1 MKTSLIQTLFVFA
14 GTVNLCQGGL
24 NAPATDSTGDG
35 NRFLQVLLQPEEL
48 EQTCGE
54 LKYALFIAVDEGHL
68 SMLAHPTVD
77 IPEGDVEQ
85 KCGPVLFHQKDPA
98 TNEVGQSSLHKFASG
113 ALYPLGDHKMSDIV
127 QAFDSVPVSDAKYDI
142 IKHHCAL
149 LVLQMLCSLEI
160 PVNQEM
166 KDWVGDELMKTNE
179 ACDHIVSLS
188 HDSINFDLLGIARN
202 ESAAASIRTLV
213 AYDAD
218 MFYCAATDKKQ
229 QVECSGASN
238 VFGFLS
244 AFALLAVVT
253 GFMA

>member
-1 MKTSLIQTLFVFA
+1 MKISFIQTLFLLA
-14 GTVNLCQGGL
+14 GAVGFCKGDKS
-24 NAPATDSTGDG
+24 DS
-35 NRFLQVLLQPEEL
+35 RRVLQELVQPEHL
-48 EQTCGE
+48 EKTCGE
-54 LKYALFIAVDEGHL
+54 QKYALFIAVDEDHL
-68 SMLAHPTVD
+68 GMFAQPTRD
-77 IPEGDVEQ
+77 LSEGGADEM
-85 KCGPVLFHQKDPA
+85 CGPVFFHQKNPA
-98 TNEVGQSSLHKFASG
+98 TKEVGTSSLYKFPPG
-113 ALYPLGDHKMSDIV
+113 ALYPLGDHKMSDLV
-127 QAFDSVPVSDAKYDI
+127 MAFDTVPVSDADYDV

-166 KDWVGDELMKTNE
+166 KDWVGDELMKTNS
-179 ACDHIVSLS
+179 ARDHIVSLAQN
-188 HDSINFDLLGIARN
+188 SINFDLLGITRN
-202 ESAAASIRTLV
+202 ESATTSIRTLV